1 MRFFGR
7 IAVAAAAFSLIA
19 PMDVGVPNLPGA
31 VAHAADKADKSASSR
46 SEKSSKSS
54 KSDRASKSEKGSKS
68 GRGGESKSSKSSKSK
83 SKEKASRSARGNRG
97 KTESTGRRAAARG
110 LAAGG
115 ALAMTEAV
123 AGDLPVVETPVTE
136 TPVVETPVTETP
148 VTEIPVVETPVTET
162 PVTETPVDETPVT
175 ETPAGETP
183 VVETPVTETP
193 VTETPTQVDGP
204 IPDTPDSPETAD
216 GETEGEE
223 TPTQVDG
230 PVPDDGATTDGE
242 TVVAETPTQVDG
254 PTPDTE
260 TTTEETV
267 VETPT
272 ATTGSGGQT
281 ANSGTGSTTGSGGS
295 GTRGDQVAGSG
306 SSSGGSSSGGSQSG
320 GSRPGGSTSGG
331 SSSGGSSTGGSAS
344 GGSDVTGG
352 RTPDPVAEAPVT
364 EVDGS
369 TSSGKA
375 PVRTRPAVVASDDS
389 DDAPAATPPGLKGL
403 LQSILGGRPRTP
415 AGTGAVTAEAA
426 TATATPAVAPV
437 AVAPTIAP
445 TVAPVVTQVVTPVVT
460 PKVAPVVAPVAA
472 SRAKVA
478 VEPEIAKTAPRIELS
493 SGGSRQKYRQHEIT
507 ALGLTRES
515 RQVANAL
522 GFRILS
528 ERKSALLGNQV
539 VARLRTP
546 SGQTADAALA
556 RIRSVLPEM
565 TFDYSHLY
573 RPSGEAGS
581 APVRYAA
588 AMIGA
593 PMGESARACSAGT
606 TVGLIDSG
614 VGAHPTLAGARV
626 VRKNFVAKDAAT
638 NVTHGTAIA
647 SILVGDL
654 PGSGPL
660 LSGGNLY
667 SANVFSQDGQGLR
680 ADPAAIIEALDW
692 MAASGVP
699 VVNLSLMGPDNDLL
713 TQAIRAAAQRGLVL
727 VAAAG
732 NDGPGGAPAYP
743 AAYPEVIA
751 VSAVDSRGRP
761 YARNNRG
768 GYIYVAAPGVDV
780 WGADA
785 RGGLA
790 FWTGTSF
797 AAPFVTASIARDLAQ
812 GRVRNINDGRKRLA
826 STARDMGAPGRD
838 PIYGYGLLQLSGCG
852 AGGVAATVSS
862 KSR

>member
-1 MRFFGR
+1 
-7 IAVAAAAFSLIA
+7 
-19 PMDVGVPNLPGA
+19 
-31 VAHAADKADKSASSR
+31 
-46 SEKSSKSS
+46 
-54 KSDRASKSEKGSKS
+54 
-68 GRGGESKSSKSSKSK
+68 
-83 SKEKASRSARGNRG
+83 
-97 KTESTGRRAAARG
+97 
-110 LAAGG
+110 
-115 ALAMTEAV
+115 MT
-123 AGDLPVVETPVTE
+123 P
-136 TPVVETPVTETP
+136 
-148 VTEIPVVETPVTET
+148 
-162 PVTETPVDETPVT
+162 
-175 ETPAGETP
+175 
-183 VVETPVTETP
+183 
-193 VTETPTQVDGP
+193 
-204 IPDTPDSPETAD
+204 
-216 GETEGEE
+216 
-223 TPTQVDG
+223 
-230 PVPDDGATTDGE
+230 
-242 TVVAETPTQVDG
+242 
-254 PTPDTE
+254 
-260 TTTEETV
+260 
-267 VETPT
+267 
-272 ATTGSGGQT
+272 
-281 ANSGTGSTTGSGGS
+281 
-295 GTRGDQVAGSG
+295 
-306 SSSGGSSSGGSQSG
+306 
-320 GSRPGGSTSGG
+320 
-331 SSSGGSSTGGSAS
+331 
-344 GGSDVTGG
+344 
-352 RTPDPVAEAPVT
+352 
-364 EVDGS
+364 
-369 TSSGKA
+369 
-375 PVRTRPAVVASDDS
+375 
-389 DDAPAATPPGLKGL
+389 
-403 LQSILGGRPRTP
+403 
-415 AGTGAVTAEAA
+415 
-426 TATATPAVAPV
+426 
-437 AVAPTIAP
+437 
-445 TVAPVVTQVVTPVVT
+445 VVTPVVT
-460 PKVAPVVAPVAA
+460 PTVAPVTAPVAA
-472 SRAKVA
+472 AQAKVA

-614 VGAHPTLAGARV
+614 VGAHPTLAAAKI
-626 VRKNFVAKDAAT
+626 VRRNFVAKDAAT

-660 LSGGNLY
+660 LSGGQLY

-713 TQAIRAAAQRGLVL
+713 TKAIRAAAQRGLVL

-732 NDGPGGAPAYP
+732 NDGPAGAPAYP

-797 AAPFVTASIARDLAQ
+797 AAPFVTASVARDLAQ

-838 PIYGYGLLQLSGCG
+838 PIYGFGLLQLSGCG
-852 AGGVAATVSS
+852 AGGVAPVVSS